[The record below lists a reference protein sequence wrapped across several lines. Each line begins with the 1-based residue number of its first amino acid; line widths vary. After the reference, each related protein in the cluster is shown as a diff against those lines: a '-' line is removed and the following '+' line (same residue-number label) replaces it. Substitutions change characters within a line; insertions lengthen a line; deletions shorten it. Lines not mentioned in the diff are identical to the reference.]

1 MYNLCTETS
10 RRGIE
15 KVPCQKQKEKQ
26 GSYKDGRVYSAGVTF
41 LVHEEFAFC
50 NVLYCHLIAGGI
62 NSFSGNIR
70 KKGGAQARLPLGL
83 CVLMNTRISPS
94 PFPLP

>member
-41 LVHEEFAFC
+41 SVREEFAFC

-70 KKGGAQARLPLGL
+70 KKR
-83 CVLMNTRISPS
+83 RSPS
-94 PFPLP
+94 SASPGALRFDEHTD